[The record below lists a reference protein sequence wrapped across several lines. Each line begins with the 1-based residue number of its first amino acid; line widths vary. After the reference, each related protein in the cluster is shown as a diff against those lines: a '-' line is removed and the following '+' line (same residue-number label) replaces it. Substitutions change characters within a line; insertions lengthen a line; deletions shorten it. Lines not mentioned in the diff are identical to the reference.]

1 MLTRQLRMSRTRKIR
16 LATRKSELALVQ
28 ARLAADALGAVGL
41 DCEVVQ
47 VTSEGDRDARSL
59 VEIGGTGVF
68 TRALEA
74 AILDGRA
81 DAAVHSAKDL
91 PTRLPENLFIA
102 AALPREDPRDVLVSR
117 DGVLLAD
124 LPAGAII
131 GTSSARRAAA
141 VLRLRPDLAVSP
153 IRGNVPTRVRKV
165 ESGEYD
171 AAVLAAAG
179 LKRLGME
186 KAITEVFESDI
197 MPGAAAQGAI
207 VIEAM
212 RGSEFESDISKVCDA
227 ATLEC
232 ITAERALLRALG
244 AGCRA
249 ALGALAVAE
258 GGGYFL
264 RAEVLSAGGAG
275 CWRCEVRFEAGGAEA
290 AGVEA
295 ARELLLRGAGEALGK

>member
-1 MLTRQLRMSRTRKIR
+1 MTETLKIR

-28 ARLAADALGAVGL
+28 ARLAADALRAVGL
-41 DCEVVQ
+41 DCEVVE
-47 VTSEGDRDARSL
+47 VTSEGDRDVRSL

-68 TRALEA
+68 TKALEA

-81 DAAVHSAKDL
+81 YAAVHSAKDL

-141 VLRLRPDLAVSP
+141 VGRLRPDLTVSP

-165 ESGEYD
+165 ESGEFD

-212 RGSEFESDISKVCDA
+212 RGGEFEPAISGVSDT
-227 ATLEC
+227 ATFEC
-232 ITAERALLRALG
+232 ITAERAVLRALG
-244 AGCRA
+244 AGCHA
-249 ALGALAVAE
+249 AVGALAVAE

-264 RAEVLSAGGAG
+264 RAEVLSADGAG
-275 CWRCEVRFEAGGAEA
+275 CWRSEARFEAGGAEA

-295 ARELLLRGAGEALGK
+295 ARALLLQGAGEALRE